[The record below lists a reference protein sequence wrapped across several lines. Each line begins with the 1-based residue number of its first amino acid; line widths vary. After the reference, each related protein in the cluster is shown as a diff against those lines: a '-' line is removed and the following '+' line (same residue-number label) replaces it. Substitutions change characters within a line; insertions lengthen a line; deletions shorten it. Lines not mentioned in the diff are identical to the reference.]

1 METADRAARNGDKAE
16 GENLAGKDRACAV
29 DEACERRHQNL
40 RPDKQD
46 AHSKRKNGAS
56 LDKRA
61 EIVARREKQPNRQGR
76 RREAVRNNVKGERD
90 TAKREHA
97 GPSGGIGH
105 PLPRNNHKK
114 HQSHAHDRSFEHAA
128 GPDKAKIEPQQQRD
142 GDGHRQ
148 CEGGP
153 RRGLEGVHHDEA
165 DDGKK
170 NRHDRQHGQLRD
182 KAAAFADFFASHLAQ
197 RFSVAANRTKKNN
210 EIMYATRERRA
221 GNQPERARQVAELRG
236 ERGSD
241 ERAGSRDGGKM
252 VAEENPF
259 VRGHEV
265 AAVVVAL
272 ARSGARVVER
282 ENFGGDKSGIEPVR
296 HQVTTHRGNNEPSRI
311 ERLAA
316 IESDLAKRSCAK
328 QRDPKP
334 NDDNEDALHLAGFAA
349 VLDLMNCAISALS
362 LASEGA
368 WTYIIWPAS

>member
-1 METADRAARNGDKAE
+1 MKSADRAARNGNEAKRK
-16 GENLAGKDRACAV
+16 NLPGKDRAGAV
-29 DEACERRHQNL
+29 DEASERWHQDL
-40 RPDKQD
+40 RPDNQD
-46 AHSKRKNGAS
+46 ADSKGENGAGF
-56 LDKRA
+56 DKRA

-76 RREAVRNNVKGERD
+76 RREAVRYNVKGERD

-114 HQSHAHDRSFEHAA
+114 RQSHAHDRSFQHAA
-128 GPDKAKIEPQQQRD
+128 GPDKAKIEPQKQRD
-142 GDGHRQ
+142 GDGHGQ

-170 NRHDRQHGQLRD
+170 NRHDRQHRQLRD
-182 KAAAFADFFASHLAQ
+182 KAAAFADFFTRHLAE
-197 RFSVAANRTKKNN
+197 RFSVAANRTKKND
-210 EIMYATRERRA
+210 EIMHATRERRA

-241 ERAGSRDGGKM
+241 ERARARDRGKM

-316 IESDLAKRSCAK
+316 VESYLAERSCAK
-328 QRDPKP
+328 QRDPEP
-334 NDDNEDALHLAGFAA
+334 NHDNEDALHFAGFAA
-349 VLDLMNCAISALS
+349 VLDLMNFAISALS
-362 LASEGA
+362 LASEGG
-368 WTYIIWPAS
+368 